1 MTFGDVLKKRISE
14 LSGASVNKKSD
25 DTFWIKLRNI
35 AVEEINMIYPDE
47 IDSSIAVEIYYEIL
61 NDNVDFLP
69 EYYREKLKSNNQER
83 FRVLNRNMWTSN
95 AYHPDGLANQKYV
108 HSKKQI
114 NSNRV
119 GRKIIYL
126 GDKDY
131 VDSK

>member
-1 MTFGDVLKKRISE
+1 MSFGDVLKKRIRE
-14 LSGASVNKKSD
+14 LSDASVNKKSD
-25 DTFWIKLRNI
+25 DTFWIKLRDI

-83 FRVLNRNMWTSN
+83 FRVVNRNMWTSN
-95 AYHPDGLANQKYV
+95 AYHADGLANQKYV
-108 HSKKQI
+108 HSKKLI

>member
-1 MTFGDVLKKRISE
+1 MSFGDVLKKRIRE
-14 LSGASVNKKSD
+14 LSDASVNKKSD

-108 HSKKQI
+108 HSKKLI

>member
-1 MTFGDVLKKRISE
+1 MSFGDVLKKRIRE
-14 LSGASVNKKSD
+14 LSDASVNKKSD

-108 HSKKQI
+108 HSKKLI

-131 VDSK
+131 VDNK

>member
-1 MTFGDVLKKRISE
+1 MSFGDVLKKRIRE
-14 LSGASVNKKSD
+14 LSDASVNKKSD

-83 FRVLNRNMWTSN
+83 FRVVNRNMWTSN
-95 AYHPDGLANQKYV
+95 AYHADGLANQKYV
-108 HSKKQI
+108 HSKKLI